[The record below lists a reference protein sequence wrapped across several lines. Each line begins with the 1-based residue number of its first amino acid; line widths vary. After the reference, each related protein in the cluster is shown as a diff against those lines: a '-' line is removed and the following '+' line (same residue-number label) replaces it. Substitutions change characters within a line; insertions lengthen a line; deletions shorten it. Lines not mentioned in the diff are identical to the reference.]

1 MLIFLTVFTV
11 KDFMVISAVL
21 PWNALLFITFR
32 SQYSHLN
39 YLLNF
44 SLISGSNEKF
54 FWN

>member
-11 KDFMVISAVL
+11 GDFMFISAAL
-21 PWNALLFITFR
+21 PWNALLVIIFR

-39 YLLNF
+39 YLLIV
-44 SLISGSNEKF
+44 SLISGSDQKF